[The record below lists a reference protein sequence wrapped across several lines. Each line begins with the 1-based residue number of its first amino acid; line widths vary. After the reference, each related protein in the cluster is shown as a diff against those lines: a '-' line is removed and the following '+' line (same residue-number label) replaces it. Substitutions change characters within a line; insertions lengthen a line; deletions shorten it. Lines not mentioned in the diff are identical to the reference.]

1 MEVICINDK
10 YPAETL
16 DFWTVFGV
24 SHPIIDKMYTI
35 RESLRHFDGSIGV
48 RVEEIVN
55 PTVPIK
61 HPVLGTIEYEPTFA
75 LNRFAKLNGDLL
87 QKEDVE
93 EFISQVVSTPRSND
107 FGYN

>member
-16 DFWTVFGV
+16 DFWTDFGI
-24 SHPIIDKMYTI
+24 SHPIEDKMYTI

-55 PTVPIK
+55 PTAPIK
-61 HPVLGTIEYEPTFA
+61 HPVLGPILYEPTFA

-93 EFISQVVSTPRSND
+93 EYLSQVVSTPKGID
-107 FGYN
+107 FDMN